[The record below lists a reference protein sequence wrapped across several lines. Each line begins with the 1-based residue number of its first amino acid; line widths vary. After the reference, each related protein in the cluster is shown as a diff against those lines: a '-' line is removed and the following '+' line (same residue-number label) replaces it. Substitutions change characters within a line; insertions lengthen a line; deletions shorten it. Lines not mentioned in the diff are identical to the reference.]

1 MLPDGDLTVRTG
13 VWLYPAATVDEL
25 VEAVV
30 VADRAGLDEV
40 WIADEGV
47 MRDPFVVFAAA
58 AGRTTSV
65 RMGIG
70 ITSPALRHPG
80 AIAATA
86 ASLDELSDGRVM
98 LGLGVGGEHS
108 LEPFGLR
115 LERPVAAMRDA
126 LRTAR
131 AVLSRS
137 SGDGYV
143 VPDHAAPARDVPLYI
158 ASRGEQINTLASREA
173 DGVFLSGFDP
183 EQLPT
188 VLGWARRVG
197 SPTVALYQSVRFRPP
212 ASDDTASNDT
222 TSVTGTPEELAE
234 LLGALAELHR
244 PDTIGIALVDGDPV
258 VDMVERAVE
267 TFDSLAFSSLG

>member
-1 MLPDGDLTVRTG
+1 MRTG
-13 VWLYPAATVDEL
+13 VWLYPAATVAEL

-30 VADRAGLDEV
+30 LADRAGFDEV

-58 AGRTTSV
+58 ATRTSTI

-80 AIAATA
+80 AIAATV
-86 ASLDELSDGRVM
+86 ASLDELSDGRMM
-98 LGLGVGGEHS
+98 LGFGVGGEQS
-108 LEPFGLR
+108 LAPFGLHV
-115 LERPVAAMRDA
+115 ERPVAVMRDA

-131 AVLSRS
+131 AVLSRTS
-137 SGDGYV
+137 SDGYV
-143 VPDHAAPARDVPLYI
+143 VTDHAAPARNVPLYV

-183 EQLPT
+183 VQLPT
-188 VLGWARRVG
+188 VLGWVRSVG
-197 SPTVALYQSVRFRPP
+197 SPTVALYQSVRFRPSAGDDPTAITGVP
-212 ASDDTASNDT
+212 A
-222 TSVTGTPEELAE
+222 EIAE
-234 LLGALAELHR
+234 SIGALAESHG

-267 TFDSLAFSSLG
+267 TFQHLLSSRG

>member
-1 MLPDGDLTVRTG
+1 MRTG

-30 VADRAGLDEV
+30 GADRAGVDEV

-58 AGRTTSV
+58 AARTSTV

-86 ASLDELSDGRVM
+86 ASLDELSDGRMM
-98 LGLGVGGEHS
+98 LGFGVGGEQS
-108 LEPFGLR
+108 LAPFGLHV
-115 LERPVAAMRDA
+115 ERPVALMRDA

-131 AVLSRS
+131 AVLSRTS
-137 SGDGYV
+137 SDGYV
-143 VPDHAAPARDVPLYI
+143 VTDHAAPARDVPLYI

-188 VLGWARRVG
+188 VLGWVRSVG
-197 SPTVALYQSVRFRPP
+197 SPKVALYQSVRFRPS
-212 ASDDTASNDT
+212 ASDDPTSDDP
-222 TSVTGTPEELAE
+222 TSVAGTPEELAGW
-234 LLGALAELHR
+234 LGALAELHR

-267 TFDSLAFSSLG
+267 TFDSLAFSSRG

>member
-1 MLPDGDLTVRTG
+1 MTVRTG
-13 VWLYPAATVDEL
+13 VWLYPAATVQEL

-30 VADRAGLDEV
+30 TADGAGIDEV

-58 AGRTTSV
+58 AGRTSSV

-80 AIAATA
+80 AIAATV
-86 ASLDELSDGRVM
+86 ASLDELSEGRMM
-98 LGLGVGGEHS
+98 LGFGVGGEQS
-108 LEPFGLR
+108 LAPFGLQA
-115 LERPVAAMRDA
+115 ERPVALIRDA

-131 AVLSRS
+131 AVLTRT

-143 VPDHAAPARDVPLYI
+143 VTDHAAPARDVPLYV

-188 VLGWARRVG
+188 VLSWVRSAG
-197 SPTVALYQSVRFRPP
+197 SPSVALYQSVRFRSSAGHDPTSFTGDP
-212 ASDDTASNDT
+212 AEVA
-222 TSVTGTPEELAE
+222 V
-234 LLGALAELHR
+234 ALAALVEAHR

-258 VDMVERAVE
+258 VEMVGRAAD
-267 TFDSLAFSSLG
+267 TFGRLLSSRE